1 MPLTKGLLHVFLS
14 HSCPRCGH
22 KQEKMGRWF
31 QSVRSSYSCPSCGQS
46 VRMTYEDKVRL
57 FETNVHRVV
66 L

>member
-14 HSCPRCGH
+14 HLCPHCGH
-22 KQEKMGRWF
+22 KHEKMGAWF
-31 QSVRSSYSCPSCGQS
+31 QTISHYDCPSCGQS

-57 FETNVHRVV
+57 FEMNVHRIS

>member
-14 HSCPRCGH
+14 HSCPHCGH
-22 KQEKMGRWF
+22 KLEKMGAWF
-31 QSVRSSYSCPSCGQS
+31 QTISRYDCSSCGQS

>member
-14 HSCPRCGH
+14 HSCPHCGH
-22 KQEKMGRWF
+22 KLKKMGAWF
-31 QSVRSSYSCPSCGQS
+31 QTISRYDCSSCGQS

-57 FETNVHRVV
+57 FETNVQRVV

>member
-1 MPLTKGLLHVFLS
+1 MPLTRGLLHVFLS
-14 HSCPRCGH
+14 HSCPHCDH